1 MPVLFGG
8 GTHVDRQEF
17 QEMIELHLP
26 WTSCGEHAKGRESMR
41 ERWKRLNPIE
51 EYDEREQWDKQWE
64 ERKQYEGKDQ

>member
-1 MPVLFGG
+1 M
-8 GTHVDRQEF
+8 
-17 QEMIELHLP
+17 HLP

-64 ERKQYEGKDQ
+64 ERKQYEGKDQYEKKAMGTIVKLQGGH